1 MKIRFLSKITHPH
14 VKRTFS
20 TLVWFTVGFLF
31 TGVVMLGILIF
42 YFQQAYKD
50 KVIPGVYVNS
60 FSVGGMT
67 KEELLNFFNSKNERI
82 QTSNYV
88 FKSEEGGDL
97 PVSARDLGM
106 GYDTNL
112 ITMQAL
118 ELGKSD
124 NIFSNMF
131 IALSS
136 YINGVHL
143 TYDYSVNQEMLQKL
157 FKDIALKINKEPI
170 DAQFSIENER
180 VTTFKESENGSSL
193 DFEKLSMLID
203 ESAKKIIE
211 TEKPQSV
218 ILETPIK
225 ILEPKITTEEANEF
239 GIVEK
244 IGEGK
249 SEFKGSIPNRIYNI
263 SLAASRVTGILVEPD
278 EEFSFNKNL
287 GDVTRLTGYKEA
299 YVIQNGRT
307 VLGDGGGVCQ
317 VSTTLYRALLNAGL
331 PITERHA
338 HAYRVGY
345 YEQNSPP
352 GIDATIFY
360 PRVDMKFKNDT
371 GNHILIQNQFD
382 ETNQTLVYTLYGKKD
397 NRTVEITEP
406 VVLSRT
412 PPPEALYQDDPTL
425 PRGTTKQVD
434 FAAGGAKVSFTRKV
448 TKDNAV
454 IIDETIST
462 SYRPWQAVY
471 LVGTKDS

>member
-170 DAQFSIENER
+170 DAQFSI
-180 VTTFKESENGSSL
+180 
-193 DFEKLSMLID
+193 
-203 ESAKKIIE
+203 
-211 TEKPQSV
+211 
-218 ILETPIK
+218 
-225 ILEPKITTEEANEF
+225 
-239 GIVEK
+239 
-244 IGEGK
+244 
-249 SEFKGSIPNRIYNI
+249 
-263 SLAASRVTGILVEPD
+263 
-278 EEFSFNKNL
+278 
-287 GDVTRLTGYKEA
+287 
-299 YVIQNGRT
+299 
-307 VLGDGGGVCQ
+307 
-317 VSTTLYRALLNAGL
+317 
-331 PITERHA
+331 
-338 HAYRVGY
+338 
-345 YEQNSPP
+345 
-352 GIDATIFY
+352 
-360 PRVDMKFKNDT
+360 
-371 GNHILIQNQFD
+371 
-382 ETNQTLVYTLYGKKD
+382 
-397 NRTVEITEP
+397 
-406 VVLSRT
+406 
-412 PPPEALYQDDPTL
+412 
-425 PRGTTKQVD
+425 
-434 FAAGGAKVSFTRKV
+434 
-448 TKDNAV
+448 
-454 IIDETIST
+454 
-462 SYRPWQAVY
+462 
-471 LVGTKDS
+471 

>member
-1 MKIRFLSKITHPH
+1 MKIQFLSKITHPH

-20 TLVWFTVGFLF
+20 TLIWFTVGFLF
-31 TGVVMLGILIF
+31 TGVIMLGILIF

-67 KEELLNFFNSKNERI
+67 REELLSFFNSKNERI

-97 PVSARDLGM
+97 PVSARDLRM

-112 ITMQAL
+112 IIMQAL
-118 ELGKSD
+118 ELGKSE

-143 TYDYSVNQEMLQKL
+143 AYDYSVNEEILQIL

-193 DFEKLSMLID
+193 DFEKLSILID
-203 ESAKKIIE
+203 DSAKKIIE

-218 ILETPIK
+218 ILQTPIK

-244 IGEGK
+244 IGEGR

-263 SLAASRVTGILVEPD
+263 SLAASRVSGILVEPG

-331 PITERHA
+331 PIVERHA

-382 ETNQTLVYTLYGKKD
+382 ETNQTLVYTLYGKND

-406 VVLSRT
+406 VIHSRT
-412 PPPEALYQDDPTL
+412 PTPEALYQDDPTL

-434 FAAGGAKVSFTRKV
+434 FAAGGDKVSFTRKV
-448 TKDNAV
+448 TKDNKI